1 MDATTPTSIV
11 HRRRR
16 SRFCRRLGAIGIT
29 ATLGLGVVGPL
40 TDHGAVDAAI
50 SVPRRRVATIVNA
63 RRVEHG
69 LRRLRLVPAVHLAAQ
84 KHSRDQARMHLMTH
98 VGSDGAD
105 CGERLR
111 REGYRW
117 SAWGE
122 NVAMGYPSARAV
134 VRAWMHSAGHR
145 ANILNPRFRH
155 FGVGLRR
162 AADGTTFWTLDFAR
176 PG

>member
-1 MDATTPTSIV
+1 MDAATPTTAI
-11 HRRRR
+11 HRRHR
-16 SRFCRRLGAIGIT
+16 SRFCRRVGAIGIT
-29 ATLGLGVVGPL
+29 ATLSLGVVAPL
-40 TDHGAVDAAI
+40 TNHGEVDAAI
-50 SVPRRRVATIVNA
+50 SHPRRRVAALVNA
-63 RRVEHG
+63 RRIEHG
-69 LRRLRLVPAVHLAAQ
+69 RRPLRLVAAVQLAAQ

-98 VGSDGAD
+98 TGSDGTD
-105 CGERLR
+105 CGERLS

-122 NVAMGYPSARAV
+122 NVAMGYPTARAV

-145 ANILNPRFRH
+145 ANIFNRRFRH

-162 AADGTTFWTLDFAR
+162 SADGTTFWTLDFAR